1 MDARRHSLF
10 EFADFTNAHMNR
22 WKHEIEG
29 SKVGNSRILACPDI
43 LRDCW
48 LDELE
53 YDAFLSLPGDS
64 EQEKLR
70 GIANW
75 CLCYMVLIR

>member
-1 MDARRHSLF
+1 
-10 EFADFTNAHMNR
+10 
-22 WKHEIEG
+22 
-29 SKVGNSRILACPDI
+29 VGNSRILACPDI

-75 CLCYMVLIR
+75 CLCYMVLIRRLFNRRLGEAPRRGWQLRLL